1 MKHHI
6 HAALVAALVAGLI
19 TLLAPR
25 HAETPAPVVTKQE
38 NAYERV
44 MRTGTLRCGF
54 IAWPPGFEVDAN
66 TKEVKGPT
74 KEIFESIIKLTGWQA
89 EFIEVPLGTVATEL
103 KNGRIDAMCADGP
116 FTISTVKYVDYT
128 SWAFYT
134 PVFVY
139 LRANESQF
147 TDLRKLNDP
156 AVEFVGIDG
165 DLSVDLVTL
174 RFPKAKI
181 QTLSNMTDPAQ
192 MLLNVIDGKADA
204 VILDPYTAEAFMR
217 NNPGKIQSY
226 DAEGPLAVYPLGFS
240 VRWGEPELKAVLSRA
255 TEMAQNI
262 GLLETR
268 LDLYDPNRRI
278 IYSPA
283 AAYQIGGK

>member
-1 MKHHI
+1 LKHHLTAALTAAVI
-6 HAALVAALVAGLI
+6 AVLVVSLWPHAAQ
-19 TLLAPR
+19 
-25 HAETPAPVVTKQE
+25 TPATPPTKE
-38 NAYERV
+38 SAYERV
-44 MRTGTLRCGF
+44 MRTGILRCGF
-54 IAWPPGFEVDAN
+54 IAWPPGFEIDAN

-116 FTISTVKYVDYT
+116 FTVSTVKYVDYT

-139 LRANESQF
+139 LRANEAKF
-147 TDLRKLNDP
+147 TDLSKLNDP
-156 AVEFVGIDG
+156 TAEFVGIDG
-165 DLSVDLVTL
+165 DLSIDLVTL

-192 MLLNVIDGKADA
+192 MLLNVVDGKADA

-226 DAEGPLAVYPLGFS
+226 TAEGPLAVYPLGFS

-262 GLLETR
+262 GLLETK

-278 IYSPA
+278 IYAPA
-283 AAYQIGGK
+283 TAYQLGAK